1 MNDQYVRN
9 VIEAAL
15 LAAGRPLAADELV
28 GLFDERDGSAADEV
42 RTAIAVLQSDYETR
56 GIELVEVASGFRIQI
71 RSAVAQPVSRLWQ
84 ERPTKYSRAL
94 LETLALVAYR
104 QPITRG
110 EIEQI
115 RGVTV
120 NPNIIKTLL
129 ERSWI
134 RVIGHRDVPGR
145 PELLGT
151 TRDFLDYFGLQKL
164 DDLPTLA
171 QLKELEDLRVQLSL
185 PGAEPAVESTDP
197 VAAETESSEAS
208 AAADAADAADSADE
222 DELEAAQADEPR
234 PQGLVARP
242 ASDDTDGCRLA
253 RHARSPRAGGG
264 RAARGAPAMPPSAAS
279 PRPHPSGCKKSCPR
293 RVSAR
298 GARLSAGFGK
308 GACASMGSCR
318 RSARSSASATA
329 SLSTGVWC
337 ACRRHP
343 ARDTCSCITARPALR
358 SICKKPRR
366 VRRSSSAYRK
376 RGGAGSP
383 FKGCRPWM
391 AASSS

>member
-15 LAAGRPLAADELV
+15 LAAGRPLASDELV
-28 GLFDERDGSAADEV
+28 TLFDERDGSNADEV
-42 RTAIAVLQSDYETR
+42 RAAIDALRSEYETR
-56 GIELVEVASGFRIQI
+56 GLELVEVASGYRIQI
-71 RSAVAQPVSRLWQ
+71 RASVAQPVSRLWQ

-134 RVIGHRDVPGR
+134 RVVGHRDVPGK

-151 TRDFLDYFGLQKL
+151 TRDFLDYFSLQRL

-185 PGAEPAVESTDP
+185 PGADP
-197 VAAETESSEAS
+197 VVDADSIAGDS
-208 AAADAADAADSADE
+208 AAAADSTSEAASDDSAPDGHATDEPGADEAAADDDELDAASG
-222 DELEAAQADEPR
+222 QHR
-234 PQGLVARP
+234 THGLVARGS
-242 ASDDTDGCRLA
+242 ADDQ
-253 RHARSPRAGGG
+253 
-264 RAARGAPAMPPSAAS
+264 
-279 PRPHPSGCKKSCPR
+279 
-293 RVSAR
+293 
-298 GARLSAGFGK
+298 F
-308 GACASMGSCR
+308 
-318 RSARSSASATA
+318 
-329 SLSTGVWC
+329 
-337 ACRRHP
+337 
-343 ARDTCSCITARPALR
+343 
-358 SICKKPRR
+358 
-366 VRRSSSAYRK
+366 
-376 RGGAGSP
+376 
-383 FKGCRPWM
+383 
-391 AASSS
+391 